1 MSHHIH
7 SQARTTPVIR
17 QEIRDSALSDRK
29 LADRYNISRSTAR
42 KWQQREDTE
51 DRSHRAHTLNTT
63 LTELDEAIVVSLRE
77 TLYLPLDDLLYV
89 TKTYINPDVS
99 RSGLARCLKRHG
111 ISKLKDVLPQVEGE
125 AAQPTKTFKD
135 YEPGYLHIDIK
146 YLPQMPDEDSRRYLF
161 VAIDRATRWVFLAVY
176 DNMTEASSVDFLK
189 RVAEAAPMK
198 IVKLLTDN
206 GTQFT
211 DRFSATAPCVALP
224 PASMQSTSKSK
235 QPTGLHSFDQ
245 ACDELGIEHR
255 LSPPRHPQTNGMVE
269 RFNGRISELLKQT
282 RFSSAEELEK
292 TLLSY
297 LVIYNHHI
305 PQRAINHQTPFQ
317 AVQKWQEDKPELFV
331 KKDYDQVGLDIY
343 SSTSTL
349 LVANIDK
356 ITDLF

>member
-17 QEIRDSALSDRK
+17 QEIKDSTLSDRK
-29 LADRYNISRSTAR
+29 LAERYNISRSTAR

-63 LTELDEAIVVSLRE
+63 LTVLDEAIVVSLRE

-111 ISKLKDVLPQVEGE
+111 VSKLKDVLPQGE
-125 AAQPTKTFKD
+125 SESAQPTKTFKD

-176 DNMTEASSVDFLK
+176 DNMTETSSVDFLK
-189 RVAEAAPMK
+189 RVSAAAPMK

-211 DRFSATAPCVALP
+211 DRF
-224 PASMQSTSKSK
+224 TSKGK
-235 QPTGLHSFDQ
+235 QPTGQHSFDR
-245 ACDELGIEHR
+245 ACDGLGIEHR

-282 RFSSAEELEK
+282 RFGSAEELEK

-305 PQRAINHQTPFQ
+305 PQRAINHQTPLQ

-331 KKDYDQVGLDIY
+331 KKDYDQAGLDN
-343 SSTSTL
+343 L
-349 LVANIDK
+349 P
-356 ITDLF
+356 